1 MRERAPQAKLDEV
14 RLRSGGAGDLDDVM
28 RIMNSAFSPSYGEAW
43 TRSQCA
49 GILPMKGVGLVLAE
63 QSGGAVGFALMR
75 VIADEAELLL
85 LAVDRPAQGKGVGR
99 AMLDHFVAAAREG
112 GASHLH
118 LEVRDGNDAVA
129 LYDAAGFKP
138 AGRRLDYY
146 KGPQGE
152 RHDALTLVLA
162 D

>member
-1 MRERAPQAKLDEV
+1 
-14 RLRSGGAGDLDDVM
+14 
-28 RIMNSAFSPSYGEAW
+28 
-43 TRSQCA
+43 
-49 GILPMKGVGLVLAE
+49 MKGVSLLLAE
-63 QSGGAVGFALMR
+63 HSGGAVGFALMR

-85 LAVDRPAQGKGVGR
+85 LAVDRQAQGKGVGST
-99 AMLDHFVAAAREG
+99 MLDHFVAVARAG

-118 LEVRDGNDAVA
+118 LEVRDGNSAVA

-138 AGRRLDYY
+138 AGRRRDYY
-146 KGPQGE
+146 KGFDGE